1 MSMARRH
8 AGNRTRVPR
17 LHEPAVAG
25 ARTVTGPV
33 EDTLLLSEVEQPRP
47 VEAHPNGLIA
57 RFSGRCGSGF
67 RPFASVVNDTHPEGQ
82 GYDRAG

>member
-1 MSMARRH
+1 MSMAPRY

-17 LHEPAVAG
+17 VHEPAVAG

-47 VEAHPNGLIA
+47 VEAQ
-57 RFSGRCGSGF
+57 
-67 RPFASVVNDTHPEGQ
+67 PEWA
-82 GYDRAG
+82 DRAVLGGAAGVASDRPHPCK